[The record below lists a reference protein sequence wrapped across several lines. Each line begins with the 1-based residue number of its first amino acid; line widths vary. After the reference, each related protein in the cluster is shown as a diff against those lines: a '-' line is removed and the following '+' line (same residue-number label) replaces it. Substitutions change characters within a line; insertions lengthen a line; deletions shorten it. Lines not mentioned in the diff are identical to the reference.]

1 MLAEIFVLRLE
12 AILRFSQEAPASSR
26 FVPLRALLHPKG
38 KSPADGAV
46 STASSLEL
54 APCPVGQFGQNALS
68 LGVTSQR
75 FRHTATQM
83 QPISIVQLLQP
94 YYPNS
99 IVMPSTAGHLPPW
112 QFVASTSALA

>member
-46 STASSLEL
+46 STASS
-54 APCPVGQFGQNALS
+54 
-68 LGVTSQR
+68 
-75 FRHTATQM
+75 H
-83 QPISIVQLLQP
+83 
-94 YYPNS
+94 
-99 IVMPSTAGHLPPW
+99 
-112 QFVASTSALA
+112 